1 VENFMSNAADQ
12 AASEAKAAA
21 SSASASAQLLAED
34 AQRTFRDAAKQFE
47 RAVQEGVEQIRAQ
60 SRAYADTAGEQ
71 LEEAQRYV
79 VEHVRERPLAATGV
93 AVGLGV
99 VIGLLLAGGRR

>member
-1 VENFMSNAADQ
+1 MSNASDR

-21 SSASASAQLLAED
+21 NSASTSAQLLADD
-34 AQRTFRDAAKQFE
+34 AQRTFRDAAKHFE

-71 LEEAQRYV
+71 IEEAQRYV
-79 VEHVRERPLAATGV
+79 VENVRERPLAATGV
-93 AVGLGV
+93 AVGIGV

>member
-1 VENFMSNAADQ
+1 MSNAADQ

-79 VEHVRERPLAATGV
+79 VEHVRERLLAATGV

>member
-1 VENFMSNAADQ
+1 MSTVTDR

-21 SSASASAQLLAED
+21 SSAAASAQTLAED
-34 AQRTFRDAAKQFE
+34 AQRTFRDAAKHFE
-47 RAVQEGVEQIRAQ
+47 RAVQDGVQQIRAQ
-60 SRAYADTAGEQ
+60 SLAYADTAGDQ

-93 AVGLGV
+93 AIGIGV
-99 VIGLLLAGGRR
+99 VIGLLLAAGRR

>member
-1 VENFMSNAADQ
+1 MPTATDR

-21 SSASASAQLLAED
+21 SSAAASAQTLAED
-34 AQRTFRDAAKQFE
+34 AQRTFRDAAKHFE
-47 RAVQEGVEQIRAQ
+47 RAVQDGVEQIRAQ
-60 SRAYADTAGEQ
+60 SRAYADTAGDQ

-93 AVGLGV
+93 AIGIGV

>member
-1 VENFMSNAADQ
+1 MSTATDR

-21 SSASASAQLLAED
+21 SSAAASAQTLAED
-34 AQRTFRDAAKQFE
+34 AQRTFRDAAKHFE
-47 RAVQEGVEQIRAQ
+47 RAVQDGVEQIRAQ
-60 SRAYADTAGEQ
+60 SRAYADTAGDQ
-71 LEEAQRYV
+71 IEEAQRYV

-93 AVGLGV
+93 AIGIGV

>member
-1 VENFMSNAADQ
+1 MSNAAER
-12 AASEAKAAA
+12 ATSEAKAAA
-21 SSASASAQLLAED
+21 TSAAASAQVLAED
-34 AQRTFRDAAKQFE
+34 AQRTFRDAAHHFE

-71 LEEAQRYV
+71 IEEAQRYV

-99 VIGLLLAGGRR
+99 VIGMLLAGGRR

>member
-1 VENFMSNAADQ
+1 MSNAADQ
-12 AASEAKAAA
+12 AAHEAKAAA
-21 SSASASAQLLAED
+21 GSASNSAQLLADD
-34 AQRTFRDAAKQFE
+34 AQRTFRDAAKHFE

-60 SRAYADTAGEQ
+60 SRAYADNAGEQ

-79 VEHVRERPLAATGV
+79 VENVRERPLAATGV
-93 AVGLGV
+93 AVGIGV

>member
-1 VENFMSNAADQ
+1 MSNASDRAVN
-12 AASEAKAAA
+12 EAKAAA
-21 SSASASAQLLAED
+21 TSAATSAQVLAED
-34 AQRTFRDAAKQFE
+34 AQRTFRDAAKHFE

-71 LEEAQRYV
+71 IEEAQRYV
-79 VEHVRERPLAATGV
+79 VENVRERPLAATGV
-93 AVGLGV
+93 AVGIGV

>member
-1 VENFMSNAADQ
+1 MSNADQ
-12 AASEAKAAA
+12 AATEAKAAA
-21 SSASASAQLLAED
+21 SAASTSAQLLADD
-34 AQRTFRDAAKQFE
+34 AQRTFREAAKHFE
-47 RAVQEGVEQIRAQ
+47 RAVHEGLEQIRAQ

-79 VEHVRERPLAATGV
+79 VDNVRERPLAATGV
-93 AVGLGV
+93 AVGVGV

>member
-1 VENFMSNAADQ
+1 MPTATDR

-21 SSASASAQLLAED
+21 SSAAASAQSLAED
-34 AQRTFRDAAKQFE
+34 AQRTFRDAAKHFE
-47 RAVQEGVEQIRAQ
+47 RAVQDGVEQIRAQ
-60 SRAYADTAGEQ
+60 SRAYADTAGDQ

-93 AVGLGV
+93 AIGIGV

>member
-1 VENFMSNAADQ
+1 MSTATDR

-21 SSASASAQLLAED
+21 SAAAASAQTLAED
-34 AQRTFRDAAKQFE
+34 AQRTFRDAAKHFE
-47 RAVQEGVEQIRAQ
+47 RAVQDGVEQIRAQ
-60 SRAYADTAGEQ
+60 SRAYADTAGDQ
-71 LEEAQRYV
+71 IEEAQRYV

-93 AVGLGV
+93 AIGIGV

>member
-1 VENFMSNAADQ
+1 MSNASDRAVN
-12 AASEAKAAA
+12 EAKAAA
-21 SSASASAQLLAED
+21 NSAASSAQVLADD
-34 AQRTFRDAAKQFE
+34 AQRTFRDAAKHFE

-60 SRAYADTAGEQ
+60 SRAYAETAGEQ
-71 LEEAQRYV
+71 IDEAQRYV

-93 AVGLGV
+93 AVGVGV

>member
-1 VENFMSNAADQ
+1 MSTATDR

-21 SSASASAQLLAED
+21 SAAAASAQTLAED
-34 AQRTFRDAAKQFE
+34 AQRTFRDAAKHFE
-47 RAVQEGVEQIRAQ
+47 RAVQDGVEQIRAQ
-60 SRAYADTAGEQ
+60 SRVYADTAGDQ

-79 VEHVRERPLAATGV
+79 VDNVRERPLAATGV
-93 AVGLGV
+93 AIGIGV